1 VLARYRYDGMNRRIA
16 RQDASGVWT
25 YFTLLLSGET
35 AAEFGL
41 ANGQVVPIR
50 DYAWLDGRPIAQVE
64 HFGAIPSQD
73 RTFLIHSDHLGL
85 PRAMTNAEGQLV
97 WQGTV
102 LPSGEVVAST
112 IADAPSGRTVVTNLR
127 LPGQYDER
135 LFAAAGLTG
144 LQGPYY
150 NWNRWYLPGV
160 GRYLEPDPLALGGGF
175 NTPYG
180 VDWYGYANQNPL
192 STIDQEGLSGSRPGG
207 PYHPPEGVRLKCT
220 PLDSCSTLMAKM
232 DQFKRMIDSHTGWD
246 RNSCKPNG
254 GSRHVDE
261 IDDLWNGYA
270 RCQAEYASRCDGGS
284 PVFVPIPSPFPDADP
299 IPYPVPGYPRRQ
311 QPSPAT
317 GGAAALLLLIVIL
330 LSPVGA

>member
-1 VLARYRYDGMNRRIA
+1 MLARYRYDGMNRRIA

-25 YFTLLLSGET
+25 YFALLLSGET

-73 RTFLIHSDHLGL
+73 RTFFIHSDHLGL

-127 LPGQYDER
+127 LPGQNDER
-135 LFAAAGLTG
+135 LFAAAGING

-150 NWNRWYLPGV
+150 NWNRWYLPGL
-160 GRYLEPDPLALGGGF
+160 GRYLEPDPIALAGGF

-180 VDWYGYANQNPL
+180 VDWYGYAEGNPL
-192 STIDQEGLSGSRPGG
+192 SNTDPMGLTDRTQQCQSLADSINEIQQRIGKRIGELDEDPLGLPESCLGDKQNPSLSRNGHRMLINMDKALLASKKALYALYCSGMG
-207 PYHPPEGVRLKCT
+207 PP
-220 PLDSCSTLMAKM
+220 
-232 DQFKRMIDSHTGWD
+232 
-246 RNSCKPNG
+246 
-254 GSRHVDE
+254 
-261 IDDLWNGYA
+261 
-270 RCQAEYASRCDGGS
+270 
-284 PVFVPIPSPFPDADP
+284 PFPNPFPAQDP
-299 IPYPVPGYPRRQ
+299 LPEQYRRALGRPNNQVPLP
-311 QPSPAT
+311 
-317 GGAAALLLLIVIL
+317 
-330 LSPVGA
+330 SPVGTTLVTVGGIIIIILLLPVGA